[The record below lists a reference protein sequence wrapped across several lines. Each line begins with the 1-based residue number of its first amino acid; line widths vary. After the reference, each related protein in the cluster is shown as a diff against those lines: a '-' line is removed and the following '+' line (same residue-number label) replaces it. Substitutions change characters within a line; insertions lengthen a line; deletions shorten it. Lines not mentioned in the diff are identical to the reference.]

1 MSYED
6 LIAKLE
12 AAPEGGR
19 ELDQQVAQSEG
30 WVYAQVHSKLSVL
43 DGRWLWHD
51 DSGVLWDA
59 YDGIVEPFP
68 HYTTSLDAALSLV
81 HQRGWDWTR
90 HRSIN
95 GRMTMVV
102 HTDQPLSRHGQGAN
116 DAIALLIAYFRAKLD
131 YAALE
136 AS

>member
-12 AAPEGGR
+12 AAPEGSID
-19 ELDQQVAQSEG
+19 LDLEVARALHDPQFVWYDRVEGVVQSEKYG
-30 WVYAQVHSKLSVL
+30 LCGL
-43 DGRWLWHD
+43 D
-51 DSGVLWDA
+51 
-59 YDGIVEPFP
+59 P
-68 HYTTSLDAALSLV
+68 HTTSLDAALSLV

-102 HTDQPLSRHGQGAN
+102 HTDQPLGRHGQGAN
-116 DAIALLIAYFRAKLD
+116 DAIALLIAYFRAELD